1 MVNYTFNGY
10 GEYWMVN
17 SQHIYLQSR
26 MRPLDSNKKA
36 TIISAIVCGRFNT
49 SQIQIQLSKISE
61 VDLIIDGVKLDLY
74 KALPSEIYIDSAV
87 ISIDMKNHLIDIFFE
102 EGLSLSVR
110 FSKDALTMMTA
121 ATPTLQTTGLF
132 LK

>member
-17 SQHIYLQSR
+17 SQRIYLQSR
-26 MRPLDSNKKA
+26 MRPLDSNRKA
-36 TIISAIVCGRFNT
+36 TIISAIVCGRFNN

-61 VDLIIDGVKLDLY
+61 VDLIINGVKLDLY
-74 KALPSEIYIDSAV
+74 NALPSEIYIDSAV
-87 ISIDMKNHLIDIFFE
+87 INIDMKNHLIDISFE

-121 ATPTLQTTGLF
+121 ATPTLQTTGIVS
-132 LK
+132 

>member
-1 MVNYTFNGY
+1 
-10 GEYWMVN
+10 
-17 SQHIYLQSR
+17 

-61 VDLIIDGVKLDLY
+61 VDLIINGVKLDLY
-74 KALPSEIYIDSAV
+74 NALPSEIYIDSAV
-87 ISIDMKNHLIDIFFE
+87 INIDMKNHLIDISFE

-121 ATPTLQTTGLF
+121 ATPTLQTTGIVS
-132 LK
+132 